1 MLSLLLII
9 SFIRIKAV
17 ILPKELEK
25 LENLWLD
32 SQVLMYY
39 NSNPSQDLKTEEPIC
54 FGNLLTMKYV
64 ITAASCFMNVE
75 VILKYSET
83 HDKKPPREAD
93 ENLIISRCIKKD
105 LKIDKIHIIK
115 VNITNCKHLQSFL
128 NNVIMNFCKL
138 RFNHIL

>member
-1 MLSLLLII
+1 MYQISINESFNMLSLLLIM
-9 SFIRIKAV
+9 SFIRIEAT
-17 ILPKELEK
+17 ILPRDLEQ

-39 NSNPSQDLKTEEPIC
+39 NSKPSQDLKTEEPIC

-75 VILKYSET
+75 DILKYSEK
-83 HDKKPPREAD
+83 HDKKPPTEAD
-93 ENLIISRCIKKD
+93 ENLIISRSIKKD

-115 VNITNCKHLQSFL
+115 LS
-128 NNVIMNFCKL
+128 M
-138 RFNHIL
+138 

>member
-115 VNITNCKHLQSFL
+115 V
-128 NNVIMNFCKL
+128 IM
-138 RFNHIL
+138 